1 MLRHLS
7 AWAAIALLL
16 VLPLQ
21 SAPAQSLDRP
31 PATADTTRPTA
42 PEAPPAADEPT
53 APAEDEAEQDGLF
66 TEDVWD
72 TGRAYAADHADDYVG
87 AQPTD
92 VPYRPSTVGAS
103 ALAPIRYNR
112 VDGLVLSL
120 KRRGLTRQGND
131 RARLYGQVGYAFE
144 LKDIR
149 FTAGGETRVFAS
161 ESTDLVLGTRYR
173 KETVT
178 EDAWKASGLETSLA
192 AGLAGDDFFDYYEAQ
207 GGSVYGRLGLPHSV
221 TLRAGFRMEEHR
233 SLQRRTTWA
242 LFGGGLP
249 TNPLIDDGRLHSA
262 VVSITG
268 GSVDDFDG
276 LPTGYAFRVE
286 AELGDGLGGD
296 FAFNRYLAD
305 GRLYLPMTND
315 TRFNLRLRGGYATT
329 ETPLQ
334 KRFTLGGVGSIRGF
348 DQNTFGG
355 TRMLLGNAEV
365 LFGDVTVF
373 DDILEDLF
381 VAGFVDAGW
390 TGGPGDRFAARDV
403 LPSAGFGIG
412 LDERSV
418 RFDVAWPLRDV
429 GSGLAPSFRLRLTPH
444 F

>member
-1 MLRHLS
+1 MLRHFS
-7 AWAAIALLL
+7 ALVALALLL
-16 VLPLQ
+16 TLPLQ

-31 PATADTTRPTA
+31 AVTADTTRPA
-42 PEAPPAADEPT
+42 PDVTEALP
-53 APAEDEAEQDGLF
+53 APANDETEDETLSPPEN
-66 TEDVWD
+66 VWD
-72 TGRAYAADHADDYVG
+72 SSRSYATHHADDYVG
-87 AQPTD
+87 ARPTD
-92 VPYRPSTVGAS
+92 APYRTSTVGAS

-112 VDGLVLSL
+112 VDGLVLSV
-120 KRRGLTRQGND
+120 KRRGLSPQSKD

-149 FTAGGETRVFAS
+149 FTAGGEARVWESA
-161 ESTDLVLGTRYR
+161 STDLVLGARYR

-192 AGLAGDDFFDYYEAQ
+192 AGLAADDFFDYYEAQ
-207 GGSVYGRLGLPHSV
+207 GGSAYARLGLPGSV
-221 TLRAGFRMEEHR
+221 TIRAGFRLEEHR
-233 SLQRRTTWA
+233 SLPRRTTWS
-242 LFGGGLP
+242 LFGDGLP
-249 TNPLIDDGRLHSA
+249 ANPLVSDGRMHSA
-262 VVSITG
+262 VLSMTS
-268 GSVDDFDG
+268 GSVDDLNG

-305 GRLYLPMTND
+305 GRLYLPMTED
-315 TRFNLRLRGGYATT
+315 TRFNLRLRGGYATA

-373 DDILEDLF
+373 DDVLEDLF

-390 TGGPGDRFAARDV
+390 TGSPGERFAARDV

-412 LDERSV
+412 LGERSV
-418 RFDVAWPLRDV
+418 RFDVAWPLRDA